1 MRGLCLHQLAL
12 ASDKKILNAMITYY
26 LKAEQNPLLKLT
38 PLFIKDFG
46 VNVTFSLTAEQS
58 TTALLTNLGAVTLPE
73 DMKPY
78 VETVND
84 KLVITFSD
92 AFAETDVEREFFTH
106 FVKNGVHVKIE
117 SNRY

>member
-1 MRGLCLHQLAL
+1 MFMPSPGLRN
-12 ASDKKILNAMITYY
+12 ASRI
-26 LKAEQNPLLKLT
+26 
-38 PLFIKDFG
+38 G
-46 VNVTFSLTAEQS
+46 VA
-58 TTALLTNLGAVTLPE
+58 
-73 DMKPY
+73 
-78 VETVND
+78 TVND